1 MTRVKFN
8 KIEMQYLYNVN
19 KKTSHQVL
27 VTHETFQN
35 MVVYYR
41 MILVDILTRICA
53 RHFELCIWL
62 QTRTHLNSQFVW
74 IYYEWIKYNVFLIIP
89 LCSFQKYIFK

>member
-8 KIEMQYLYNVN
+8 KIKMQYLYNVN

-53 RHFELCIWL
+53 SHFELCIWL
-62 QTRTHLNSQFVW
+62 QTRTHLNSQFV
-74 IYYEWIKYNVFLIIP
+74 
-89 LCSFQKYIFK
+89 

>member
-1 MTRVKFN
+1 MTQVKFN
-8 KIEMQYLYNVN
+8 KIKMQYLYNVN

-53 RHFELCIWL
+53 RHFELFVWL
-62 QTRTHLNSQFVW
+62 QTRTHLNSQFV
-74 IYYEWIKYNVFLIIP
+74 
-89 LCSFQKYIFK
+89 